1 MQAEKVVFLDRDGT
15 INVEKGYLHRPED
28 LILIPGA
35 AKAIGLLNARG
46 YKTVVVTNQAGVARG
61 YYTEEDV
68 RILHDYLNERLKE
81 EGAHIDLFFYCPHH
95 PQHGIG
101 EYKKECACRKPACG
115 MLAMA
120 EQYFA
125 VDKAHSYMIG
135 DNAGDMGA
143 GKNYGV
149 KTILV
154 GTGYGQEMKRQ
165 GSVSYDYFA
174 EDLLEAA
181 KLVMNDSQDKK
192 HNTPQPD
199 SCETGD
205 YNGAE

>member
-15 INVEKGYLHRPED
+15 INEEKGYLHRLED

-35 AKAIGLLNARG
+35 AKAIGLLNANG

-61 YYTEEDV
+61 YYTEGDV
-68 RILHDYLNERLKE
+68 RVLHESLNERLKQ

-101 EYKKECACRKPACG
+101 EFKKECGCRKPASG

-120 EQYFA
+120 EQYFN
-125 VDKAHSYMIG
+125 VDKSHSYMIG

-143 GKNYGV
+143 GSNYGV
-149 KTILV
+149 TTILV
-154 GTGYGQEMKRQ
+154 GTGYGQEIKRQ
-165 GSVSYDYFA
+165 GSVPYDYFA
-174 EDLLEAA
+174 EDLLEAVE
-181 KLVMNDSQDKK
+181 LVIGGPQDKK
-192 HNTPQPD
+192 LNIPQPD
-199 SCETGD
+199 RCETGD
-205 YNGAE
+205 HNGAV

>member
-1 MQAEKVVFLDRDGT
+1 MQEEKVVFLDRDGT

-28 LILIPGA
+28 LILLPGT
-35 AKAIGLLNARG
+35 AKAIARLNQHG

-68 RILHDYLNERLKE
+68 RILHESLNERLKA

-95 PQHGIG
+95 PEHGIG
-101 EYKKECACRKPACG
+101 KYKRECSCRKPASG

-125 VDKAHSYMIG
+125 VDKKHSYMIG

-154 GTGYGQEMKRQ
+154 GTGYGQEIRKA
-165 GSVSYDYFA
+165 GKTPYDYFA
-174 EDLLEAA
+174 ETLQDAA
-181 KLVMNDSQDKK
+181 ELVIN
-192 HNTPQPD
+192 
-199 SCETGD
+199 GD
-205 YNGAE
+205 EN

>member
-101 EYKKECACRKPACG
+101 EYKKECVCRKPACG

-154 GTGYGQEMKRQ
+154 GTGYGQEIKRQ
-165 GSVSYDYFA
+165 GKVPYDYFA
-174 EDLLEAA
+174 EDLTEAV
-181 KLVMNDSQDKK
+181 KLVTD
-192 HNTPQPD
+192 
-199 SCETGD
+199 
-205 YNGAE
+205 GA